1 MFCLKN
7 NKNGIINN
15 RIIKLNS
22 KNSKTNHYFI
32 KIRRY
37 RNKLKNK
44 FKPKYNQN
52 IRKKSK
58 KIYKI

>member
-44 FKPKYNQN
+44 FKLKYNQN